1 MVAFDSEALKKELQ
15 KNQRSKFLLLGDE
28 ALSRKEAFD
37 ILRQFAKEHSYLE
50 KLSFNVDRYFK
61 WDQCASSLS
70 SQGLFSQKRII
81 EIVIP
86 SGKINEEGGEF
97 FYEILQRES
106 DYRMQKKIDKLVKS
120 AQLPRDK
127 LLSDFDMTRIPG
139 LAPSQ
144 IIQLA
149 EGEFID
155 RYGNVLIFGNPGTG
169 KTHLS
174 IGLAREWC
182 LAGRRVCFYT
192 AASLVQQLL
201 QAKQVLKLEQF
212 IKKLDRFELLI
223 IDDISYVPFERHET
237 DVLFTLMAARY
248 EMRSL
253 LITSNLPFS
262 KWNSI
267 FKDEMTTN
275 AAIDRLVHHAVI
287 LELNTSSYRSEC
299 AKRNK
304 VEPINAD

>member
-1 MVAFDSEALKKELQ
+1 MNINLNLTHNLNQLLSNLKLPICLKDYLEVA
-15 KNQRSKFLLLGDE
+15 QRCEK
-28 ALSRKEAFD
+28 
-37 ILRQFAKEHSYLE
+37 E
-50 KLSFNVDRYFK
+50 KLSHV
-61 WDQCASSLS
+61 
-70 SQGLFSQKRII
+70 
-81 EIVIP
+81 
-86 SGKINEEGGEF
+86 EF

-182 LAGRRVCFYT
+182 LSGRRVCFYT

-304 VEPINAD
+304 VEAINVD